1 MGISRINDKINKWRI
16 YMTKSK
22 SFEIKGSIPNHKSD
36 RMKAVKAQ
44 LENAKKQLAE
54 AQASNNAARAKKI
67 EEIIENLTGTIERNQ

>member
-1 MGISRINDKINKWRI
+1 MV
-16 YMTKSK
+16 
-22 SFEIKGSIPNHKSD
+22 IPRYFAHSD
-36 RMKAVKAQ
+36 RMKAVKDQ